1 MGTETDEAQTHTP
14 HTPVCALGA
23 SAGGVAAL
31 KAFFA
36 HVEIDL
42 GVAFVVVVHLAPD
55 HPSAMSEILAGQ
67 TEMPVLQIDDTAQLR
82 PNCVYVIPP
91 NRELVIDGDEVTA
104 RPFTETRGRRSPI
117 DMFFHSVAAG
127 RGDGVAIL
135 LSGSGSDGTL
145 GARAVKEAGGV
156 IFAQDPSEAEYPMM
170 PESAIATGV
179 VDVVAPV
186 AELAQRLAEVIRSKI
201 ALRHVKEEDAEQ
213 EIRQIVAFL
222 RRRTGHDF
230 SNYKRPTIMRRLAR
244 RMQVVRQ
251 ESFSE
256 YYRYL
261 QNNKNEVHELFSD
274 LLISVTS
281 FFRDPEAF
289 ATLAEK
295 VIKPLFDRLDE
306 EAPIRVWVV
315 GCATGEEA
323 YSIGILLLE
332 EAARRGVH
340 PLMQIFASDIDD
352 LALATARDGRYS
364 KSIEGDVSEE
374 RLRRFFVPEEAHYR
388 VRKELRD
395 LILFASHSALKDPPF
410 IKIDLISCRNLLIYL
425 QRELQRQLCSLFHY
439 ALRPNGYV
447 FLGTAETVDTTQ
459 SQFAPIDRD
468 ARIYVALGPSENVA
482 PVLPQL
488 TSDFRTIDYRPI
500 QTAQVEQTIGVA
512 HAHAAAL
519 EANAPPSV
527 LVDSANKILHIS
539 MNAGRFFRPLE
550 GPFSAELSAQVRPEL
565 RVDLKLALQR
575 VFEKAESSLSVP
587 IPVAFNGDAHLV
599 ALHVTPSREGE
610 QTIAG
615 RALVFFMDLG
625 VAPVSDEA
633 PEDENGNRSE
643 IKRLRQELTAAQ
655 DRLGA
660 GRREY
665 EQATQDL
672 RAANEELQS
681 INEEYRSTAEELE
694 TSKEELQSINEELQ
708 TVNGEL
714 KAKLETISTAHNDL
728 ENLVAATEIGTLF
741 LDPALKIR
749 FFTPRVH
756 QYFNI
761 GGSDV
766 GRAISDFRHKL
777 LYEGLEQDVA
787 SVLKTLIPV
796 DRNIETTDGRWLS
809 MQVRPYRTIEEQ
821 IDGVVVTFA
830 DVTKLKHAEEGL
842 ASELRAMT
850 RLQELSTKVMEAD
863 RLEKPLGAILDTI
876 IELISAEFGS
886 IQLYDEAQQLL
897 RLVANR
903 GFERRF
909 LDHFATVDASSGS
922 TYGLALAKCARVVVE
937 DVETE
942 PDAALSLDEARAA
955 GYRAVVAVPLC
966 ASSGRLVGML
976 AVHFREPHQFSTH
989 ELRLV
994 DICARQAAD
1003 AISVSQL
1010 QQALRE
1016 ADRRKDEFLA
1026 MLGHELRNPL
1036 TPIHNALQVLK
1047 RASLPAQDIE
1057 RLHGLIERQ
1066 ASHLVRIVDDLL
1078 DVARIT
1084 RGKIELQRRPVEVKD
1099 IIQDAL
1105 EVTMPLIEAKRQRID
1120 VALPEEPLVVDG
1132 DEVRLSQVFSNL
1144 LNNASKYTQAEGRIE
1159 VAIRRDGREAVARVR
1174 DNGLGFAPGDLEHAF
1189 ELFTQGEK
1197 PSGQGQSGIGVGLAL
1212 ARGLVE
1218 LHGGEIEAF
1227 SDGKGKGCEFKVRL
1241 PLAEG
1246 SSNLA
1251 DGETAV
1257 SGGPPIS
1264 EPAGSPHEL
1273 DSACRRVLIVDDQPD
1288 VADSLALLVRS
1299 LGAEAETAANG
1310 PAALEAMRTFK
1321 PDLAIVDIGLTG
1333 MSGYDVAREIRKS
1346 PAARGVVLVALSGWS
1361 QEDVRKRALEAGFDR
1376 FYVKPIDIEALTAL
1390 IETPSASE
1398 AES

>member
-1 MGTETDEAQTHTP
+1 MVPETDEAKTHPP
-14 HTPVCALGA
+14 HMPVCALGA

-36 HVEIDL
+36 HIETDL

-67 TEMPVLQIDDTAQLR
+67 TDMPVVQIDATAQLK

-91 NRELVIDGDEVTA
+91 GRELVIEGDEVAA
-104 RPFTETRGRRSPI
+104 RPFTASRGRRSPI
-117 DMFFHSVAAG
+117 DMFFQSVAAR

-156 IFAQDPSEAEYPMM
+156 ILAQDPAEAEYPMM

-186 AELAQRLAEVIRSKI
+186 AELAQRVAEVIRSKL
-201 ALRHVKEEDAEQ
+201 ALRGMKEEDAEQ

-230 SNYKRPTIMRRLAR
+230 ANYKRPTVMRRLAR

-251 ESFSE
+251 ESFAD

-289 ATLAEK
+289 AALAEK
-295 VIKPLFDRLDE
+295 VVKPLFDRVDE
-306 EAPIRVWVV
+306 ETPIRVWVV

-323 YSIGILLLE
+323 YSIGMLLLE

-352 LALATARDGRYS
+352 LALTTARDGRYP
-364 KSIEGDVSEE
+364 KSIEADVSEE

-388 VRKELRD
+388 VKKELRD

-410 IKIDLISCRNLLIYL
+410 IKIDFISCRNLLIYL
-425 QRELQRQLCSLFHY
+425 QRDLQRQLCALFHY
-439 ALRPNGYV
+439 ALRSNGYV
-447 FLGTAETVDTTQ
+447 FLGSAETIDAEHAR
-459 SQFAPIDRD
+459 FAPVDRD
-468 ARIYVALGPSENVA
+468 ARIYVALGQSDKTA
-482 PVLPQL
+482 PILPQL
-488 TSDFRTIDYRPI
+488 TSDFRTVEQRPI
-500 QTAQVEQTIGVA
+500 QSPQIEQSISVA

-519 EANAPPSV
+519 EGSAPPSV
-527 LVDSANKILHIS
+527 LVDGSFKILHLS
-539 MNAGRFFRPLE
+539 PSAGRFFRPLE
-550 GPFSAELSAQVRPEL
+550 GPFSAELPAQVRPEL

-575 VFEKAESSLSVP
+575 AFEKGESSLSVP
-587 IPVAFNGDAHLV
+587 IAAGFNGAAHLV
-599 ALHVTPSREGE
+599 ALHVTPCREGE
-610 QTIAG
+610 QMAPG

-625 VAPVSDEA
+625 EA
-633 PEDENGNRSE
+633 PPSDDSAAAEGGDRSE

-708 TVNGEL
+708 TVNAEL
-714 KAKLETISTAHNDL
+714 KAKLEMISTAHNDL

-741 LDPALKIR
+741 LDPGLKIR
-749 FFTPRVH
+749 LFTPRVH

-761 GGSDV
+761 GRSDI
-766 GRAISDFRHKL
+766 GRTISDFRHKL
-777 LYEGLEQDVA
+777 VYDRLEQDVA
-787 SVLKTLIPV
+787 GVLDSLVPV
-796 DRNIETTDGRWLS
+796 DKEIGTTDGRWLS
-809 MQVRPYRTIEEQ
+809 MQMRPYRTLEDQ
-821 IDGVVVTFA
+821 IDGVVVTFT
-830 DVTKLKHAEEGL
+830 DVTRLKLAEEGL
-842 ASELRAMT
+842 AAELRAMS
-850 RLQELSTKVMEAD
+850 RLQQLSTKAMEAGRLD
-863 RLEKPLGAILDTI
+863 RPLGAILDAI
-876 IELISAEFGS
+876 IELTGADFGS
-886 IQLYDEAQQLL
+886 IQLYDEASRTL
-897 RLVANR
+897 RIAAQR
-903 GFERRF
+903 GFEQRF
-909 LDHFATVDASSGS
+909 LDFFKSVDALSGS
-922 TYGLALAKCARVVVE
+922 TYGIALAKRSRIVVE
-937 DVETE
+937 DVEKD
-942 PDAALSLDEARAA
+942 PDFAPGLKEARAA
-955 GYRAVVAVPLC
+955 GYRAIIAIPLSAV
-966 ASSGRLVGML
+966 SDRLVGML
-976 AVHFREPHQFSTH
+976 AVHFRERHSFSPH
-989 ELRLV
+989 ELRVV

-1003 AISVSQL
+1003 AISVASL
-1010 QQALRE
+1010 QQALRD

-1047 RASLPAQDIE
+1047 RASLPAAEVE
-1057 RLHGLIERQ
+1057 RLHGVIERQ

-1084 RGKIELQRRPVEVKD
+1084 RGKIELRRRLVELKD
-1099 IIQDAL
+1099 VVRDAL

-1120 VALPEEPLVVDG
+1120 VSPSDEPLLVDG
-1132 DEVRLSQVFSNL
+1132 DEVRLTQVFSNL
-1144 LNNASKYTQAEGRIE
+1144 LNNATKYTQAEGRIE
-1159 VAIRRDGREAVARVR
+1159 ITSRRDGNVAIVSVR
-1174 DNGLGFAPGDLEHAF
+1174 DNGVGFAPGDLKHAF

-1218 LHGGEIEAF
+1218 LHGGEIEAS
-1227 SDGKGKGCEFKVRL
+1227 SDGKGKGCEFEVRL
-1241 PLAEG
+1241 PLAER
-1246 SSNLA
+1246 SSGLA
-1251 DGETAV
+1251 EGVTAV
-1257 SGGPPIS
+1257 ASAPPIS
-1264 EPAGSPHEL
+1264 ESPGSLH
-1273 DSACRRVLIVDDQPD
+1273 DSGSASRRVLIVDDQPD

-1299 LGAEAETAANG
+1299 LGAQAETAANG
-1310 PAALEAMRTFK
+1310 PAALEAIRTFK
-1321 PDLAIVDIGLTG
+1321 PDLAIVDIGLAG
-1333 MSGYDVAREIRKS
+1333 MSGDDLAREIRKS
-1346 PAARGVVLVALSGWS
+1346 PTAKGVFLAALSGWS

-1376 FYVKPIDIEALTAL
+1376 YYVKPIDIEALTAL
-1390 IETPSASE
+1390 IVGV
-1398 AES
+1398 